1 MTLADCEESL
11 GEVRI
16 RRDRR
21 RGIGHIGHMNLD
33 LETCHAACV
42 AKDKRFDGR
51 FYVGVKSTGIYC
63 RCICPA
69 RTPKREN
76 RTFWPSAAAAE
87 AAGFRPCL
95 ICRPE
100 RAPGLAPIDA
110 PARLAAAAYARIE
123 AGALEDHGLETLA
136 EGLGVTSRH
145 LRRVMKA
152 EFGASPIE
160 IAQTGRL
167 LAARRLLNETA
178 LSVTEIAFASGF
190 QSLRRFNATMK
201 DRYGATPSKMRGRKV
216 IMRGNSLTVS
226 LVPRGDYAI
235 APILDFL
242 RVRALPGV
250 ESCGA
255 NHYARVLKWDGAIG
269 WIDVRMGP
277 KGLALTLSENLASY
291 LRSLVSNVR
300 GAFDLD
306 AEMVAVDAHLAAYPG
321 LARDVK
327 REPGVR
333 VPGALDGFETAV
345 RAVLGQQVTVAG
357 ARMLTERL
365 VTKFGTSLANA
376 PEGLAR
382 AFPDAAVLANAGAP
396 AIAEIGVPM
405 KRAETLQAL
414 AKGNADGKL
423 PLVRGAI
430 AAGREALKDIPGI
443 GSWTIEYVALR
454 ALGDP
459 DAYPATDIAL
469 VKALGRK
476 GETLDHLK
484 PWRGYA
490 AIRLW
495 RRRAKAS
502 DPKVETDFGNNPIL
516 KQKTRSGCEKEVTPL
531 FASIPR

>member
-1 MTLADCEESL
+1 M
-11 GEVRI
+11 I
-16 RRDRR
+16 
-21 RGIGHIGHMNLD
+21 LD
-33 LETCHAACV
+33 AETCHAACI
-42 AKDKRFDGR
+42 AKDRRFDGR

-95 ICRPE
+95 LCRPE

-123 AGALEDHGLETLA
+123 AGALEEQGLEALA
-136 EGLGVTSRH
+136 DGLGVTSRH
-145 LRRVMKA
+145 LRRVMNA
-152 EFGASPIE
+152 QFGASPIE

-190 QSLRRFNATMK
+190 RSLRRFNATMK
-201 DRYGATPSKMRGRKV
+201 DRYGAPPSKMRGRKA
-216 IMRGNSLTVS
+216 IARGESFTVS
-226 LVPRGDYAI
+226 LSPRGDYAI

-242 RVRALPGV
+242 GKRALPGV
-250 ESCGA
+250 ETGSA
-255 NHYARVLKWDGAIG
+255 KHYARVLKWGDALG

-277 KGLALTLSENLASY
+277 KGLMLTLSENLAPH
-291 LRSLVSNVR
+291 LRPLVANVR

-306 AEMVAVDAHLAAYPG
+306 AEMLAVDAHLAADPE

-333 VPGALDGFETAV
+333 VPGALDGFETAI

-357 ARMLTERL
+357 ARTLTERL
-365 VTKFGTSLANA
+365 VTKFGAQLANA
-376 PEGLAR
+376 PEGLDR
-382 AFPDAAVLANAGAP
+382 AFPDANTLANANAA
-396 AIAEIGVPM
+396 AIAKIGVPM
-405 KRAETLQAL
+405 MRAETLHYL
-414 AKGNADGKL
+414 AKASADGKL
-423 PLVRGAI
+423 PLARSAI
-430 AAGREALKDIPGI
+430 AAGREALKEIPGI
-443 GSWTIEYVALR
+443 GPWTIEYVALR

-469 VKALGRK
+469 VNALGRK
-476 GETLDHLK
+476 GETLEHLK

-495 RRRAKAS
+495 RRGAKKGVS
-502 DPKVETDFGNNPIL
+502 T
-516 KQKTRSGCEKEVTPL
+516 
-531 FASIPR
+531 